1 MRQTMRKLSRKR
13 KSPLCKGDCQPKADW
28 GVVLGSPSIWRKRE
42 SFAYNPSGPSG
53 RLPLHKGG
61 FAALLVALLL
71 ILLCACTGQ
80 EIAADRLELWFAAT
94 DSDGKYAGLSTETYS
109 GEATVPAVMEALL
122 EGPEANSGLISPIPA
137 GTELRSWTRTGNV
150 VRVDLSYA
158 YLKLS
163 GVERI
168 LANYCIT
175 LTLTQLDGVTGV
187 RITVN
192 GVEVSDRDGRP
203 LRGDDVLF
211 SGAEEEPVE
220 LIAALHF
227 RRLGG
232 NELGVEQ
239 RIFRLIESESATL
252 AVLQA
257 LLAGPQEA
265 GLVALLPSGVE
276 VYSARVESGV
286 CYADFSAALLAQVPP
301 TEEEQRLVLRSVVE
315 SLCSLGHV
323 QAVQLLVEGEPL
335 TVYGAVDATE
345 LLSLN

>member
-1 MRQTMRKLSRKR
+1 MKR
-13 KSPLCKGDCQPKADW
+13 L
-28 GVVLGSPSIWRKRE
+28 I
-42 SFAYNPSGPSG
+42 
-53 RLPLHKGG
+53 
-61 FAALLVALLL
+61 ALILTAVLLL
-71 ILLCACTGQ
+71 TTLCACTGQ
-80 EIAADRLELWFAAT
+80 STDADRLELWFVSADA
-94 DSDGKYAGLSTETYS
+94 DGDYSGLSTETYS

-122 EGPEANSGLISPIPA
+122 RGPGFNSGLTSPIPA
-137 GTELRSWTRTGNV
+137 GTELRSWTQTGNV

-158 YLKLS
+158 YLVLS
-163 GVERI
+163 GVEKT
-168 LANYCIT
+168 LADYCIA

-192 GVEVSDRDGRP
+192 GVDVSGQM

-265 GLVALLPSGVE
+265 GLVALLPSDVE
-276 VYSARVESGV
+276 VYSARVEGGV
-286 CYADFSAALLAQVPP
+286 CYADFSAALLEQVPD

-335 TVYGAVDATE
+335 TVYGAVDVTE

>member
-1 MRQTMRKLSRKR
+1 MKR
-13 KSPLCKGDCQPKADW
+13 L
-28 GVVLGSPSIWRKRE
+28 
-42 SFAYNPSGPSG
+42 FA
-53 RLPLHKGG
+53 LLLT
-61 FAALLVALLL
+61 AALLLAAL
-71 ILLCACTGQ
+71 CCCT
-80 EIAADRLELWFAAT
+80 EPENTSDRLELWYAST
-94 DSDGKYAGLSTETYS
+94 DPDGDYSGLSTVPYS
-109 GEATVPAVMEALL
+109 GEATVSAVMEALL
-122 EGPEANSGLISPIPA
+122 QGPDTGSGLTSPIPA
-137 GTELRSWTRTGNV
+137 GTELRSWKQTGAV
-150 VRVDLSYA
+150 VQVDLTYP

-163 GVERI
+163 GVERV

-175 LTLTQLDGVTGV
+175 LTLTRLDGVSGV
-187 RITVN
+187 HIAVN
-192 GVEVSDRDGRP
+192 GMDVSGRDGRP

-265 GLVALLPSGVE
+265 GLVALLPQGVE
-276 VYSARVESGV
+276 VYSARVEGGV
-286 CYADFSAALLAQVPP
+286 CYADFSAALLEQVPS

-335 TVYGAVDATE
+335 TMYGVVDVNEMQNAE
-345 LLSLN
+345 MQNAE

>member
-1 MRQTMRKLSRKR
+1 MKR
-13 KSPLCKGDCQPKADW
+13 LIA
-28 GVVLGSPSIWRKRE
+28 
-42 SFAYNPSGPSG
+42 
-53 RLPLHKGG
+53 
-61 FAALLVALLL
+61 L
-71 ILLCACTGQ
+71 ILTAVLFLTVLCACAGQ
-80 EIAADRLELWFAAT
+80 STDADRPELWFVSADA
-94 DSDGKYAGLSTETYS
+94 DGDYSGLSTETYF

-122 EGPEANSGLISPIPA
+122 RGPGVNSGLTSPIPA
-137 GTELRSWTRTGNV
+137 GTELRSWTQTGNV

-158 YLKLS
+158 YLVLS
-163 GVERI
+163 GVEKT
-168 LANYCIT
+168 LADYCIA

-192 GVEVSDRDGRP
+192 GVDVSGQM

-265 GLVALLPSGVE
+265 GLVALLPSDVE
-276 VYSARVESGV
+276 VYSARVEGGV
-286 CYADFSAALLAQVPP
+286 CYADFSAALLEQVPDS
-301 TEEEQRLVLRSVVE
+301 EEEQRLVLRSVVE

-335 TVYGAVDATE
+335 TVYGAVDVTE